1 MSTANSTKFM
11 QKGFTLLELLVVI
24 AIIGILSSIILVSY
38 NGYAAKARIARTL
51 QWAGSIN
58 HSLGDRAVG
67 VWTFDNISGSAVY
80 DDSGLGNN
88 GTINKGGNGTGC
100 DIVDGVVG
108 RAMSFDGVDDYVDV
122 TSSTSLSP
130 TGAITIGAWIK
141 TSNNAIT
148 PQEIVDKRDPSNTG
162 SYLFRMEGGYIAFYF
177 YNAGW
182 KSLTDTTNLLQNNAW
197 YYAVATYDQ
206 SNIRLYINGV
216 QVKSVAQTAS
226 LGINSA
232 SVNIGRRSGASIQY
246 FNGLIDDVRI
256 FSEALT

>member
-24 AIIGILSSIILVSY
+24 AIIGILSSIVLVSY
-38 NGYAAKARIARTL
+38 NGYTAKARIARTL

-108 RAMSFDGVDDYVDV
+108 RAMSFDGVDDYVQLPSAVAPNGWSEITLSLWVKESENPPLNGYHKMISCRDATKFIFVGTKNIAGVIQLYAGVTDGGSPNYVTTDV
-122 TSSTSLSP
+122 YMPSL
-130 TGAITIGAWIK
+130 GDWH
-141 TSNNAIT
+141 N
-148 PQEIVDKRDPSNTG
+148 IVFTFKNSDKRA
-162 SYLFRMEGGYIAFYF
+162 YIYV
-177 YNAGW
+177 
-182 KSLTDTTNLLQNNAW
+182 D
-197 YYAVATYDQ
+197 
-206 SNIRLYINGV
+206 GV
-216 QVKSVAQTAS
+216 IK
-226 LGINSA
+226 
-232 SVNIGRRSGASIQY
+232 
-246 FNGLIDDVRI
+246 IDDVLGYNLPDFTGRNMYI
-256 FSEALT
+256 GAS